1 MQLSVTIKGAT
12 SGHLSPEDAATVLG
26 LTAATLAKWRYLRK
40 GPPFAKPD
48 GWRIAYPVADL
59 VHWIESG
66 EAWKHSRSWERES
79 RKIA

>member
-1 MQLSVTIKGAT
+1 MRFSVTIEGAT
-12 SGHLSPEDAATVLG
+12 SELLSPEDTATLVRQP
-26 LTAATLAKWRYLRK
+26 TATLAKWRYLRK
-40 GPPFAKPD
+40 GPPFIKID

-79 RKIA
+79 REIA